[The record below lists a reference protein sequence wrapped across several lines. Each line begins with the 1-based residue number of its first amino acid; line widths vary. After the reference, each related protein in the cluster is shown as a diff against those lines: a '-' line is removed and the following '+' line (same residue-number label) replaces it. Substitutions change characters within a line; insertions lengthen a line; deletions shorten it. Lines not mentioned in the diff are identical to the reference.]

1 MKYLFILLLLYAIGA
16 KAQNGLTFDKRSLD
30 CENKWI
36 AVSLDSESRYAYG
49 FVYLDY
55 SAGLTFDLYGSFT
68 IDSGAFKPEAVN
80 NQKSRITPTE
90 VKVAIIQ
97 AERLKE
103 LGVEEFPT
111 KYKKYAGNNNRN
123 YRYIRFIQIFNNWK
137 EYDMASKY
145 VLALSETERG
155 SPSYIEEDQTD
166 KNKKIRKTFEITTAN
181 FDQYAKKAE
190 AYKRDIF
197 TFTQA
202 NKMEEAEQAYL
213 HALIFCSNEASKADM
228 AYNIT
233 YQYYKNANTEKFD
246 FWCKEIKRWI
256 IPEDIYTD
264 KIKMMASKL

>member
-1 MKYLFILLLLYAIGA
+1 MKYLLILLLLCAIGA
-16 KAQNGLTFDKRSLD
+16 KAQNGLTFDKRLLD

-36 AVSLDSESRYAYG
+36 AISLDSESRYAYG

-68 IDSGAFKPEAVN
+68 VDSGAYKPKIIN
-80 NQKSRITPTE
+80 NQRSRITPTE
-90 VKVAIIQ
+90 VKVAIIP

-103 LGVEEFPT
+103 LVVEEFPT
-111 KYKKYAGNNNRN
+111 KYKNYAGNNNTN
-123 YRYIRFIQIFNNWK
+123 YRYIKFIQIFNSWK
-137 EYDMASKY
+137 EYNMASKY

-155 SPSYIEEDQTD
+155 FPSYIEEDPTD

-181 FDQYAKKAE
+181 FSHYAKKEE

-197 TFTQA
+197 TLTQA

-213 HALIFCSNEASKADM
+213 HALIYCSNEAAKADM

-233 YQYYKNANTEKFD
+233 YQYYKNANREKFD
-246 FWCKEIKRWI
+246 FWCKEINRWI
-256 IPEDIYTD
+256 IPQDIYTD
-264 KIKMMASKL
+264 KIKMMAGKL